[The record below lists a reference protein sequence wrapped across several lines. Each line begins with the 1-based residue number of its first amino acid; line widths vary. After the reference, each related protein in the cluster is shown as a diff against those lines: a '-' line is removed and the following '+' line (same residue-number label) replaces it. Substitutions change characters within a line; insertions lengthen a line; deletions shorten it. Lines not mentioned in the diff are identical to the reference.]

1 MTSLAQYVGTLR
13 VSADVVLTA
22 HSVVAVGAAYLVACV
37 LAECYHAML
46 VKVVLFAVETV
57 GAKVKPTLVTVEK
70 RLVVVFCELL

>member
-1 MTSLAQYVGTLR
+1 
-13 VSADVVLTA
+13 
-22 HSVVAVGAAYLVACV
+22 
-37 LAECYHAML
+37 ML